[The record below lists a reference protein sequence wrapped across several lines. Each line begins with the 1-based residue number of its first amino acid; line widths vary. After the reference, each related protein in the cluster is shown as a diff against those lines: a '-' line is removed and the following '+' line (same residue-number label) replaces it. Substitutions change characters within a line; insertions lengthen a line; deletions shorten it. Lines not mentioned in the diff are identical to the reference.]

1 MHVWVWGRSNWTASV
16 TEEKVGGSLPQYHVD
31 KQFADRRY
39 KVQSART
46 YFYLNEATC
55 ERNMEIFQNCLD
67 AVAGKIYKTIY
78 LNRLTLGEILKY
90 SQQSNNYIVIQS
102 FYT

>member
-1 MHVWVWGRSNWTASV
+1 MHIGVWGGSFWIASV

-55 ERNMEIFQNCLD
+55 EKNMEIFENCLL
-67 AVAGKIYKTIY
+67 AVAGKVNLTIKTIIGKLRLYNCY
-78 LNRLTLGEILKY
+78 LDP
-90 SQQSNNYIVIQS
+90 
-102 FYT
+102 

>member
-1 MHVWVWGRSNWTASV
+1 MHICVWDGSYWTGSV
-16 TEEKVGGSLPQYHVD
+16 SAETVGGSLPQYHVD

-55 ERNMEIFQNCLD
+55 ERNMEVFTNCLH
-67 AVAGKIYKTIY
+67 AVAGKIYKIFQ
-78 LNRLTLGEILKY
+78 LLIKKY
-90 SQQSNNYIVIQS
+90 TKNK
-102 FYT
+102 TM

>member
-1 MHVWVWGRSNWTASV
+1 MYICVWGGSYWTGSV
-16 TEEKVGGSLPQYHVD
+16 TAETVGGSLPQYHVD

-55 ERNMEIFQNCLD
+55 ERNMEVFQNCLH
-67 AVAGKIYKTIY
+67 AVAGKIYNTFLLLIKQHRKNITI
-78 LNRLTLGEILKY
+78 
-90 SQQSNNYIVIQS
+90 
-102 FYT
+102 

>member
-1 MHVWVWGRSNWTASV
+1 MFDLTNTCKFGLGCSYWTASV
-16 TEEKVGGSLPQYHVD
+16 TAEKVGGSLPQYHVD

-55 ERNMEIFQNCLD
+55 ERNMEVFINCLH
-67 AVAGKIYKTIY
+67 AVAGK
-78 LNRLTLGEILKY
+78 NF
-90 SQQSNNYIVIQS
+90 NNFKLI
-102 FYT
+102 